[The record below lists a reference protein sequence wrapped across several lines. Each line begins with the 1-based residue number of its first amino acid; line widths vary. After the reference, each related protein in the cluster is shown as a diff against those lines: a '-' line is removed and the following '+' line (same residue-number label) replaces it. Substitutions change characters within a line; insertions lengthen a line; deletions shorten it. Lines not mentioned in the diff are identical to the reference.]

1 LGGKDFADATA
12 VAELVT
18 AILLTVGR
26 TGRIT
31 ESLGPWWDQPLSTR
45 EVHQATGM
53 IVAQLG
59 VSAHEAFVRMQGFAY
74 SNGRMLSEVAQAVV
88 RRQLRFEPEPETR

>member
-1 LGGKDFADATA
+1 
-12 VAELVT
+12 VT

-31 ESLGPWWDQPLSTR
+31 ESLGPWWDQPLSAR

-59 VSAHEAFVRMQGFAY
+59 ITARDAYARMQGLAFAQ
-74 SNGRMLSEVAQAVV
+74 GRMLNEVANAVV
-88 RRQLRFEPEPETR
+88 NRRLRFDTDPDASPEELVVPRL